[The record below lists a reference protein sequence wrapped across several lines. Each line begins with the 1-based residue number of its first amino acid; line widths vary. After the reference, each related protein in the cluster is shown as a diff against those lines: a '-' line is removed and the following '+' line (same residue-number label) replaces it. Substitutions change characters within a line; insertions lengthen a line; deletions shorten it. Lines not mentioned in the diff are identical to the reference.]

1 MLPNLT
7 MHINILMKNVF
18 QVEYLQ
24 KKNRE
29 LENRIQDLLDTKQNV
44 TSEVVDLSNK
54 NEELCQELNEIDH
67 LAQQLERHKEIVLET
82 ADKEIGEAKVITN
95 VSKCEGSAP
104 FYLALYLLIKRKD
117 FLACERKVKK
127 TFFLIFLTL
136 HRISHLKWMNHNGFV
151 SLLY

>member
-1 MLPNLT
+1 MPFLTGYNFFTLDIEILYFRRLGGTFANLT
-7 MHINILMKNVF
+7 MHIDILMKNVF

-24 KKNRE
+24 KKNKE

-95 VSKCEGSAP
+95 MSQSERSAP
-104 FYLALYLLIKRKD
+104 FYLA
-117 FLACERKVKK
+117 C
-127 TFFLIFLTL
+127 IF
-136 HRISHLKWMNHNGFV
+136 
-151 SLLY
+151 

>member
-1 MLPNLT
+1 

-24 KKNRE
+24 QRNKE

-44 TSEVVDLSNK
+44 TSEVVDLSTK

-95 VSKCEGSAP
+95 VSESEGSAP
-104 FYLALYLLIKRKD
+104 FCLALYPLTAMKD
-117 FLACERKVKK
+117 LLACEGKMKK
-127 TFFLIFLTL
+127 IFFPVFLTL
-136 HRISHLKWMNHNGFV
+136 H
-151 SLLY
+151 

>member
-18 QVEYLQ
+18 QVDYLQ
-24 KKNRE
+24 KKNKE
-29 LENRIQDLLDTKQNV
+29 LENHIQDLLDTKQNV

-95 VSKCEGSAP
+95 VTE
-104 FYLALYLLIKRKD
+104 
-117 FLACERKVKK
+117 
-127 TFFLIFLTL
+127 
-136 HRISHLKWMNHNGFV
+136 
-151 SLLY
+151 

>member
-1 MLPNLT
+1 
-7 MHINILMKNVF
+7 MKNVF

-95 VSKCEGSAP
+95 VSQSEGSAP
-104 FYLALYLLIKRKD
+104 FYLALYLLIAMKD
-117 FLACERKVKK
+117 FLTCERKFKK
-127 TFFLIFLTL
+127 IFFLIFLTL
-136 HRISHLKWMNHNGFV
+136 HRISHLK
-151 SLLY
+151 